1 MYDISYTHILVMDT
15 EQKENWYK
23 NLNKSSLTPPSYV
36 FGYVWPI
43 LYILIILSFVIYVNG
58 KYTSKGI
65 ILYITQFI
73 LNLTW
78 TKLFFEKGL
87 ICISFLHLAIL
98 NVLVFITYTEF
109 IQSSWFAGNLLIPYM
124 IWILFALYLNYYI
137 CVNN

>member
-1 MYDISYTHILVMDT
+1 MDT